1 MELPGPPSMRFVTT
15 AVVVLAGLLVL
26 YWGLLFV
33 NQRAIVFPAPAM
45 TGAPARP
52 PDAQVIWLHTATG
65 PVETWYLP
73 PLGADSSPAPL
84 LVFTHGNAELIDY
97 WPADFQ
103 LPRQWGMAVLL
114 VEYPGY
120 GRSAGKPTQASVTA
134 AVLAA
139 YDWGRRQRQI
149 DARRV
154 IAYGRSLGG
163 GPAMAL
169 AGARPLAAVILEST
183 FSRSQDFA
191 RRFGAPGLLVR
202 DRFDNLEG
210 VKRLNAPLLILH
222 GTQDRI
228 VPVAHAEL
236 LHAAQPASELVLMP
250 CGHNDCP
257 RPWLPIGRFLRQ
269 HALLGKARSI
279 GAAAPSN

>member
-1 MELPGPPSMRFVTT
+1 MGLLGTRRMRFVTT
-15 AVVVLAGLLVL
+15 TVTVLAGLLVL

-33 NQRAIVFPAPAM
+33 FQRAIVFPAPAVAK
-45 TGAPARP
+45 APARP
-52 PDAQVIWLHTATG
+52 PDAQVIWLQTATG

-73 PLGADSSPAPL
+73 PLGGQSGPAPL
-84 LVFTHGNAELIDY
+84 LVFTHGNAELIDN

-103 LPRQWGMAVLL
+103 LPRHWGMAVLL

-120 GRSAGKPTQASVTA
+120 GRSAGKPTQASVTG

-139 YDWGRRQRQI
+139 YDWGHRQHQI

-163 GPAMAL
+163 GAAMAL
-169 AGARPLAAVILEST
+169 AGARPVAGVILEST
-183 FSRSQDFA
+183 FTRAQDYA
-191 RRFGAPGLLVR
+191 HRFGAPRILVR

-228 VPVAHAEL
+228 VPVVQAEL
-236 LHAAQPASELVLMP
+236 LHAAQPASELVLLP

-257 RPWLPIGRFLRQ
+257 RPWSAIRRFLR
-269 HALLGKARSI
+269 HNALLSEAGSVPV
-279 GAAAPSN
+279 AAPSN